1 MKVPVSLVR
10 DGKLDRQAAQACIA
24 ANLGMPG
31 AGSLMA
37 GRRIG
42 YGQMAVALLGLG
54 VTLVFGLMFA
64 VWYLQNLDRLWAP
77 EADPLVVLAE
87 VWRQLRGAL
96 AGMGLFFIG
105 WLWAQGTSLGILRAS
120 RGS

>member
-54 VTLVFGLMFA
+54 VTLVCGLMFA
-64 VWYLQNLDRLWAP
+64 VWYIQNLDRLRAP

-87 VWRQLRGAL
+87 LWRQLRGAL

-105 WLWAQGTSLGILRAS
+105 WLWALTTSLGILRGT